1 MPTYSSAIA
10 DATPDPQKPT
20 PTPQLKQRPKRPKE
34 FWEVDPGDAGTEGW
48 RDDPDNPTE
57 AQLGSVANT
66 NPNPTPPK
74 ATDPTTVQ
82 PQQVPPAAQPPVVI
96 TSDAVTKARVDNPK
110 WLEYLRFVDAV
121 TSDES
126 KISSQFI
133 SRTAQLQAEG
143 CKLERLLTAAVG
155 ISAEGGEF
163 LEIVKKITFQGKP
176 YDEASINHLKI
187 ELGDVLWYVAQAC
200 MALDVSLD
208 DVIAQNISKLA
219 ARYPEG
225 HFNSYFSEN
234 RRIDDL

>member
-1 MPTYSSAIA
+1 MPTFSSAIA

-20 PTPQLKQRPKRPKE
+20 PQLKQRPKRPRE
-34 FWEVDPGDAGTEGW
+34 FWDVEPGDAGTEGW
-48 RDDPDNPTE
+48 RDDPDDPTG

>member
-1 MPTYSSAIA
+1 MPTYSDAIA
-10 DATPDPQKPT
+10 DGDFTNNQK
-20 PTPQLKQRPKRPKE
+20 PTPQLKRPNRPKE
-34 FWEVDPGDAGTEGW
+34 FWDVEPGDAGTEGW
-48 RDDPDNPTE
+48 RDDPDNPTD
-57 AQLGSVANT
+57 AQLGSIANT

-74 ATDPTTVQ
+74 ATDPTSVQ
-82 PQQVPPAAQPPVVI
+82 PQQAQAPVTI
-96 TSDAVTKARVDNPK
+96 TPENVTKSRVDNPK

-126 KISSQFI
+126 KIASQFI
-133 SRTAQLQAEG
+133 ARTAQLQAEG
-143 CKLERLLTAAVG
+143 CKLERLLTAAIG
-155 ISAEGGEF
+155 INAEGGEF

-176 YDEASINHLKI
+176 YDEATINHLKI

-208 DVIAQNISKLA
+208 DVIAQNITKLA

-225 HFNSYFSEN
+225 HFDSYFSEN